1 MLLRSVVCPVL
12 FLLLSAPANAGP
24 ETRRQQAPAPLSAAE
39 TRAHEA
45 RLRRSLLSG
54 VKSWAI
60 QLRFLDRAA
69 LAASPTDLVVIDHAP
84 HPKKDI
90 EIPFLT
96 HEVSD
101 LKSGPNNKRRLVLA
115 YLSIGEAERY
125 RFYWKPEWE
134 VSGTKPTWLGSENPQ
149 WPGDFAVDYTNPEWQ
164 STIFGTPESYLDR
177 IVAAGFDGVYLD
189 RADAFQDRE
198 PESKDA
204 RDAMVRFIARLSDHA
219 RRSKPQFLVVMQNA
233 EELIDDAGLRQRL
246 DGIAK
251 EDLAY
256 GSDNSAIENPA
267 EMVRDSLQYL
277 RKAKRAGLAVFTLEY
292 VTEPHKRERV
302 RSMAAREGFRLHI
315 TERLLGTL
323 SIDREAGAAPPAEP
337 AVH

>member
-1 MLLRSVVCPVL
+1 MLLRSVVLPIAV
-12 FLLLSAPANAGP
+12 LLLSAPADAGP
-24 ETRRQQAPAPLSAAE
+24 ATHRQQAPALLNAAE
-39 TRAHEA
+39 ARAHDS
-45 RLRRSLLSG
+45 RIRRSLLSE
-54 VKSWAI
+54 VKSWTI

-84 HPKKDI
+84 HPKKDV
-90 EIPFLT
+90 EVPFLT
-96 HEVSD
+96 SEVSD
-101 LKSGPNNKRRLVLA
+101 LKSGPDSKRRLVLA

-134 VSGTKPTWLGSENPQ
+134 VAVTKPAWLGSENPQ

-164 STIFGTPESYLDR
+164 SIIFGSPESYLDR

-189 RADAFQDRE
+189 RSDVFQDLE
-198 PESKDA
+198 PARKDA
-204 RDAMVRFIARLSDHA
+204 RDAMVRFISRLSDHA
-219 RRSKPQFLVVMQNA
+219 RRVKPQFLVVMQNA

-256 GSDNSAIENPA
+256 GSDNSALENPPQ
-267 EMVRDSLQYL
+267 MVRDSLQYL

-292 VTEPHKRERV
+292 VAEPNKRERV
-302 RSMAAREGFRLHI
+302 RSMAAREGFHLHV

-323 SIDREAGAAPPAEP
+323 SIDREAGTSPPVEP
-337 AVH
+337 TVH